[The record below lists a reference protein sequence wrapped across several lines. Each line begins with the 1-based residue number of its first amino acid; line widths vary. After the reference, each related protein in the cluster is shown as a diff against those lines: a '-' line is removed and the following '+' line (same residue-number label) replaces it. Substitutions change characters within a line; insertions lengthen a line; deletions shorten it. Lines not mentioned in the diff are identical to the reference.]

1 MSQFQRGEELCT
13 PKSPPPKLTRI
24 SYYRQL
30 QSQAQSP
37 RGTFLLFTL
46 PIIWTQSDQDQRPI
60 AQLQPRRARHQQ
72 LSGTL
77 KASLPLNE
85 MTGGIK
91 ERTIYFS
98 IDQENDVCHYRPIFG
113 SLLLSDTDF
122 VGASS
127 TTHLAKRLNPSS
139 TNLAWDVRP
148 LYDDPSSLRRPVAGA
163 LPQLPP
169 FEFAKRLFWVQ
180 YAYIGTIFSL
190 INPREFE
197 DRLGFV
203 YHQPPDFSHR
213 ETCLVYCQALLVIAF
228 GLMYSVNQ
236 WSGDDGPPGFKYFKH
251 ALRFLPDIHE
261 EGSIFFVEVL
271 CYVAYYMQNLNR
283 RDAAFLYV

>member
-1 MSQFQRGEELCT
+1 M
-13 PKSPPPKLTRI
+13 
-24 SYYRQL
+24 
-30 QSQAQSP
+30 
-37 RGTFLLFTL
+37 
-46 PIIWTQSDQDQRPI
+46 
-60 AQLQPRRARHQQ
+60 
-72 LSGTL
+72 
-77 KASLPLNE
+77 
-85 MTGGIK
+85 
-91 ERTIYFS
+91 
-98 IDQENDVCHYRPIFG
+98 
-113 SLLLSDTDF
+113 
-122 VGASS
+122 GASS
-127 TTHLAKRLNPSS
+127 TTHLAKRLNPGS

-148 LYDDPSSLRRPVAGA
+148 LYDDPSSLRRPVGGT

-190 INPREFE
+190 IHPAEFE
-197 DRLGFV
+197 ERLDLV
-203 YHQPPDFSHR
+203 YHQPLDISHR
-213 ETCLVYCQALLVIAF
+213 ESSLVYCQTLLVIAF

-283 RDAAFLYV
+283 RDAAFLYVCGFSNFLLRCC

>member
-1 MSQFQRGEELCT
+1 
-13 PKSPPPKLTRI
+13 
-24 SYYRQL
+24 
-30 QSQAQSP
+30 
-37 RGTFLLFTL
+37 
-46 PIIWTQSDQDQRPI
+46 
-60 AQLQPRRARHQQ
+60 
-72 LSGTL
+72 
-77 KASLPLNE
+77 
-85 MTGGIK
+85 
-91 ERTIYFS
+91 
-98 IDQENDVCHYRPIFG
+98 
-113 SLLLSDTDF
+113 

-127 TTHLAKRLNPSS
+127 TTHLAKRLNPAS

-148 LYDDPSSLRRPVAGA
+148 LYDDPSSLRRPVASA

-180 YAYIGTIFSL
+180 YSYIGTIFSL
-190 INPREFE
+190 IKPSEFE
-197 DRLGFV
+197 ERLAFV

-213 ETCLVYCQALLVIAF
+213 ETCLIYCQTLLVIAF

-283 RDAAFLYV
+283 RDAAFLYVSGNLPSDLNSTNLHPQIGLALRMAISLGLHQEVSDPSISETDQNRRRRAWWSVYSLDR